1 MNKLKEEFQNT
12 ELVKR
17 IQGLEKIIDNNP
29 ELNQKLDLLK
39 DLQKKMVNAKEFN
52 QINQYKV
59 YKEEY
64 DTLYNEVL
72 EFPFVEE
79 YLELLDEANNTLLD
93 ICYIIENKINKEL
106 K

>member
-1 MNKLKEEFQNT
+1 MNKLKEEFLNT

-17 IQGLEKIIDNNP
+17 IHSLENYIDNN
-29 ELNQKLDLLK
+29 ETLNSKLKELK

-52 QINQYKV
+52 QINQYKL

-64 DTLYNEVL
+64 DKLYNEVL
-72 EFPFVEE
+72 DFPFVEE
-79 YLELLDEANNTLLD
+79 YLELLEEANNKLLD
-93 ICYIIENKINKEL
+93 ICYIIENKINNEL

>member
-1 MNKLKEEFQNT
+1 VNKLKEEFLNT

-17 IQGLEKIIDNNP
+17 IHSLEKVIDSNI
-29 ELNQKLDLLK
+29 ELNNKLDTLK
-39 DLQKKMVNAKEFN
+39 ELQKKMVNSKEFN

-59 YKEEY
+59 YKNEY
-64 DTLYNEVL
+64 DKLYEEVL

-79 YLELLDEANNTLLD
+79 YLDLLEEANNKLLD
-93 ICYIIENKINKEL
+93 ICYIIENKINNEL

>member
-1 MNKLKEEFQNT
+1 MNKLKEEFLNT
-12 ELVKR
+12 DLVKR
-17 IQGLEKIIDNNP
+17 IHGLEKIIDNNP
-29 ELNQKLDLLK
+29 TLQEKISLLK
-39 DLQKKMVNAKEFN
+39 SFQKKMVNAKEFN

-64 DTLYNEVL
+64 DRLYEEIL

-79 YLELLDEANNTLLD
+79 YLELLEQANNTLLD
-93 ICYIIENKINKEL
+93 ICYIIENRINNEL

>member
-1 MNKLKEEFQNT
+1 MNKLKEEFLNT

-17 IQGLEKIIDNNP
+17 IHSLEKIIDNNQ
-29 ELNQKLDLLK
+29 ELNQKLDSLK
-39 DLQKKMVNAKEFN
+39 ELQKKMVNSKEFN

-79 YLELLDEANNTLLD
+79 YLELLEEANNTLLD
-93 ICYIIENKINKEL
+93 ICYIIENKIIKVL

>member
-1 MNKLKEEFQNT
+1 MNKLKEEFLNT

-17 IQGLEKIIDNNP
+17 IHSLEKIIDNNQ
-29 ELNQKLDLLK
+29 ELNQKPDSLK
-39 DLQKKMVNAKEFN
+39 ELQKKMVNSKEFN

-79 YLELLDEANNTLLD
+79 YLELLEEANNTLLD

>member
-1 MNKLKEEFQNT
+1 MNKLKEEFLNT
-12 ELVKR
+12 DLVKR
-17 IQGLEKIIDNNP
+17 IHSLEKVIDNNENINSKLI
-29 ELNQKLDLLK
+29 ELKE
-39 DLQKKMVNAKEFN
+39 LQKKMVNAKEFN

-64 DTLYNEVL
+64 DDLYDEIL

-79 YLELLDEANNTLLD
+79 YLELLEEANNKLLD

>member
-1 MNKLKEEFQNT
+1 MIKEFLNT
-12 ELVKR
+12 DLVKR
-17 IQGLEKIIDNNP
+17 IQSLEKIIDNNP
-29 ELNQKLDLLK
+29 TLNEKLNSLK

-52 QINQYKV
+52 QINQYKA

-64 DTLYNEVL
+64 DKLYAEIL

-79 YLELLDEANNTLLD
+79 YLELLEQANNILLD

>member
-1 MNKLKEEFQNT
+1 MNKLKEEFLNT

-17 IQGLEKIIDNNP
+17 IHSLENYIDNNE
-29 ELNQKLDLLK
+29 ELNSKLKELK
-39 DLQKKMVNAKEFN
+39 NLQKKMVNAKEYN
-52 QINQYKV
+52 QMNQYKA
-59 YKEEY
+59 YKDEY
-64 DTLYNEVL
+64 DNLYNEVL

-79 YLELLDEANNTLLD
+79 YLELLEEANNKLLD

>member
-1 MNKLKEEFQNT
+1 MNKLKEEFLNT
-12 ELVKR
+12 DLVKR
-17 IQGLEKIIDNNP
+17 IQSLEKIIDNNP
-29 ELNQKLDLLK
+29 PLNEKLNSLK

-52 QINQYKV
+52 QINQYKA

-64 DTLYNEVL
+64 DKLYAEIL

-79 YLELLDEANNTLLD
+79 YLELLEQANNTLLD

>member
-1 MNKLKEEFQNT
+1 MNKLKEEFLNT
-12 ELVKR
+12 DLVKR
-17 IQGLEKIIDNNP
+17 IQSLENIIDNNP
-29 ELNQKLDLLK
+29 TLNEKLNSLK

-52 QINQYKV
+52 QINQYKA

-64 DTLYNEVL
+64 DKLYAEIL

-79 YLELLDEANNTLLD
+79 YLELLEQANNILLD

>member
-1 MNKLKEEFQNT
+1 MNKLKEEFLNT
-12 ELVKR
+12 DLVKR
-17 IQGLEKIIDNNP
+17 IQSLEKIIDNNP
-29 ELNQKLDLLK
+29 TLNEKLNSLK

-52 QINQYKV
+52 QINQYKA

-64 DTLYNEVL
+64 DKLYAEIL

-79 YLELLDEANNTLLD
+79 YLELLEQANNILLD